1 MTKGFQQ
8 QNPWATFSP
17 PRADSLPQHGQKADA
32 SGHKPPP
39 ARISTRRPAH

>member
-17 PRADSLPQHGQKADA
+17 PRADPLPQHGQKADKTDD
-32 SGHKPPP
+32 KPLPH
-39 ARISTRRPAH
+39 RVTTRRPAH